1 MTTFN
6 KEQQS
11 LIDAPLNK
19 KVVGIAGAGT
29 GKTTTVL
36 ARVKRI
42 LTEYQTGR
50 VVLITFTRMAAND
63 MKKRLLPTLDEK
75 QLRRVV
81 IGTFHSVITQLI
93 RENAVAVGL
102 QPSLSVLD
110 EGSTTMMYQ
119 SIIESNDIYHDKMTK
134 FFVTPDVGKKA
145 PRYYMKKVT
154 KLNKKHY
161 NTIAGQISTLVNTC
175 SPEELETGKF
185 TNDTYSRLYKMYN
198 MYKNEPLSNESEQE
212 AKERVLSNF
221 LERIDTYYDI
231 FKSSLSLSRE
241 TNTINYDQ
249 ILFLGYLMVKNG
261 LLDTYADSIVNMIVD
276 EYQDTNMLQDKF
288 VRLLGKNKLTL
299 IGDADQNIYE
309 FRGGRPNLIVD
320 HAKEGIT
327 INLVRNYRSY
337 QPILDIAN
345 NIIEH
350 NTTAKEIRKPLIAHK
365 ELDGDFGGIVKLH
378 SYKDKQESAK
388 IIQMIKLLQKKDD
401 LNDIAILVRSRM
413 GVVSINKA
421 LVDAKIPI
429 NDTTKFADFMKSEV
443 MLDALNFIKIF
454 TNPKDIYAFM
464 NVINKPKR
472 GLGPKAIQEF
482 KDNAEKHSMTII
494 EYLLSDKIKELT
506 PKKIEKVQDFIDVYK
521 VLTDPNNQMMKF
533 NDMMK
538 FVFKKSGYLTWI
550 DGLKNKKQYHNNL
563 TILYGF
569 IEDFMDEYS
578 ENHANY
584 TLFDIANAFAIDMQ
598 GTIKQEN
605 KDGVTIATI
614 HGAKGLEWKNVFL
627 IGMENEIFP
636 GRILDTSDMESERRL
651 MYVAVTR
658 AKNRLWVCDSTNRI
672 TYGSKTLTE
681 SPFLLEMG
689 NDIQEIQ
696 N

>member
-110 EGSTTMMYQ
+110 EGSTTMMYRN
-119 SIIESNDIYHDKMTK
+119 IIESNDIYHDKMTK

-198 MYKNEPLSNESEQE
+198 MNKNRQLINESEQE
-212 AKERVLSNF
+212 AIDRVLSNF
-221 LERIDTYYDI
+221 IERIDTYYDI

-288 VRLLGKNKLTL
+288 VRLLGKDKLTL

-327 INLVRNYRSY
+327 LNLVRNYRSY
-337 QPILDIAN
+337 QPILDVAN

-350 NTTAKEIRKPLIAHK
+350 NITAKEIRKPLIANK
-365 ELDGDFGGIVKLH
+365 KLDGEFGGIVKLH
-378 SYKDKQESAK
+378 SDKDKQESAK

-401 LNDIAILVRSRM
+401 LNDIAILVRSRL

-521 VLTDPNNQMMKF
+521 VLTNPDNQMMKF

-538 FVFKKSGYLTWI
+538 FVFKKSGYLNWI
-550 DGLKNKKQYHNNL
+550 DGLKNKQQYHNNL

-627 IGMENEIFP
+627 IGMEDEIFP
-636 GRILDTSDMESERRL
+636 GRTLDTADMESERRL

-658 AKNRLWVCDSTNRI
+658 AKNRLWVCDSKNRI
-672 TYGSKTLTE
+672 TYGSTKLTE